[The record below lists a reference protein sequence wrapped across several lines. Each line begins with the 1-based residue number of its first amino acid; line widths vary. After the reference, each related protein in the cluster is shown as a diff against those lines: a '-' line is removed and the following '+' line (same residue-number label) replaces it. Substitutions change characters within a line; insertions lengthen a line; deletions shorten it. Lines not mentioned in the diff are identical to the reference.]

1 MQVVHPVCCG
11 LDVHKK
17 VVVGCLRRDG
27 GGGNVSKET
36 RSFETTLSGLG
47 ELKGWLEEQGCKVV
61 AMESTGV
68 YWKPV
73 YYVLEEQFEVT
84 VANPRDLRQ
93 RRGKKTDKMDAAW
106 ISELLAHGLVPNSF
120 IPPRDIGALR
130 DLTRTAAALV
140 QTRTQAKNR
149 VHKVL
154 EDTNIKLASVVTD
167 LFGKSPRAMLEA
179 LVNGERNPRRL
190 AQLALGRLR
199 NKLPE
204 LELSLA
210 GRFSEHHAA
219 IIRMALAQIDLY
231 DQHLAELDRLVAALL
246 ERRPEITSAAEQLRS
261 IPGVERRSAQAIIA
275 EIGVDMHQ
283 FGSDKR
289 LASWAGVCP
298 GNNES
303 AGKRRSGRTRKANR
317 WLRRTLDQCAWAA
330 RKTDTFLGRTFRT
343 LQSRIG
349 GKKAAMAI
357 AHKILII
364 TYHLLSTGTLY
375 DDEVYRRTN
384 PDLEARWANNAVRTL
399 ERLGYKL
406 TLERAA

>member
-1 MQVVHPVCCG
+1 
-11 LDVHKK
+11 
-17 VVVGCLRRDG
+17 
-27 GGGNVSKET
+27 VSKDT

-61 AMESTGV
+61 GMESTGV

-73 YYVLEEQFEVT
+73 YHVLEEQFEVT

-120 IPPRDIGALR
+120 IPPREIAALR

-167 LFGKSPRAMLEA
+167 LFGKSARAMLDA
-179 LVNGERNPRRL
+179 LINGERNPRRL

-204 LELSLA
+204 LQLSLC
-210 GRFSEHHAA
+210 GRFSEHHGA

-231 DQHLAELDRLVAALL
+231 DQQLAELDRRTTDLTYGPFGALTTIRDNHDLVRDESGAAIGTQARANRSSFSMPTAIRS
-246 ERRPEITSAAEQLRS
+246 EAS
-261 IPGVERRSAQAIIA
+261 IPSTWVRAPPTRGDAQA
-275 EIGVDMHQ
+275 
-283 FGSDKR
+283 GSGD
-289 LASWAGVCP
+289 
-298 GNNES
+298 
-303 AGKRRSGRTRKANR
+303 
-317 WLRRTLDQCAWAA
+317 AWC
-330 RKTDTFLGRTFRT
+330 G
-343 LQSRIG
+343 
-349 GKKAAMAI
+349 
-357 AHKILII
+357 
-364 TYHLLSTGTLY
+364 
-375 DDEVYRRTN
+375 
-384 PDLEARWANNAVRTL
+384 
-399 ERLGYKL
+399 
-406 TLERAA
+406 